1 MKSLLRLLLY
11 IPMLPAPFINAFVA
25 FKLFDPIYGF
35 IPWFMTHLLKLPF
48 GISFQEMAGVVLA
61 QVMAFYPIAYLNIS
75 ASMLSQ
81 DPSAEEQAENLGS
94 RGFTLFRTV
103 TLPLSTPGIIAA
115 ASTIFIFSLEDLGG
129 PIAFKFKQTISYE
142 IYSTFRQASTG
153 SISPTTAFLA
163 IILLVI
169 AISVFIVARE
179 LAGKKQYA
187 LPSKGG
193 RPYTYFKRPEAISYL
208 LIYLVAFPLAI
219 FTSLPQIGVA
229 IFALAGPT
237 WLRSPV
243 PLEISPRFL
252 IEAFADPI
260 AVRAL
265 YNSLIYSIAALAIMV
280 LLAISIAYI
289 SQRFKGPATS
299 AIDAISMS
307 ALTIPGLVV
316 ALGYLYYFM
325 DLSSLL
331 GFNYLDSV
339 QALAISIII
348 AFSVRKAPFVI
359 RAAYAGIQQI
369 HVSLEEAAAN
379 LGSKRIGIISKITL
393 PLSKLSK
400 ASGSLMGW
408 VYAFSEVSVSVTL
421 GGIAAVGVN
430 HAAPMTFIMSD
441 YIANKVQAIAVV
453 ASLGVI
459 LILTELIAIVIVNH
473 LTKHKFAAVSIT

>member
-1 MKSLLRLLLY
+1 
-11 IPMLPAPFINAFVA
+11 
-25 FKLFDPIYGF
+25 
-35 IPWFMTHLLKLPF
+35 
-48 GISFQEMAGVVLA
+48 
-61 QVMAFYPIAYLNIS
+61 
-75 ASMLSQ
+75 MLSQ

-103 TLPLSTPGIIAA
+103 TLSLSTLGIIAA
-115 ASTIFIFSLEDLGG
+115 ASAIFIFSLEDLGG

-289 SQRFKGPATS
+289 A
-299 AIDAISMS
+299 
-307 ALTIPGLVV
+307 
-316 ALGYLYYFM
+316 
-325 DLSSLL
+325 
-331 GFNYLDSV
+331 
-339 QALAISIII
+339 
-348 AFSVRKAPFVI
+348 
-359 RAAYAGIQQI
+359 
-369 HVSLEEAAAN
+369 
-379 LGSKRIGIISKITL
+379 
-393 PLSKLSK
+393 
-400 ASGSLMGW
+400 
-408 VYAFSEVSVSVTL
+408 EV
-421 GGIAAVGVN
+421 
-430 HAAPMTFIMSD
+430 
-441 YIANKVQAIAVV
+441 
-453 ASLGVI
+453 
-459 LILTELIAIVIVNH
+459 
-473 LTKHKFAAVSIT
+473 